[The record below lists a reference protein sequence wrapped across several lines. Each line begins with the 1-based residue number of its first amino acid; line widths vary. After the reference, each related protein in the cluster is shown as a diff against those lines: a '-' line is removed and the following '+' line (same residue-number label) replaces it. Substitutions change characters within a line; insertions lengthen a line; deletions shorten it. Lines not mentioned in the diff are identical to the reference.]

1 MNEIRIPLE
10 TLAKLAA
17 MEGNPL
23 AFDVSPEMLCANIG
37 SRYDFLPQPVEIRLA
52 DAKVTIRWA
61 DESEEDQA
69 EAARLF
75 ERAGRRAREGEYER
89 VAALCLKALSLQP
102 ALQEARRDLAR
113 ACVETGDRANAEAA
127 LWQALW
133 LNPRD
138 TWPLVTL
145 AGLLAEGGE
154 ADKAERLARMA
165 LGLEPANAEALDLC
179 QGAIHGNPLDIVV
192 ETRMRAEL
200 PILAPVQFL
209 SHRHFLPMP
218 DALDLN
224 PMLRRVLPRP
234 LLQGVEALIG
244 AFYLLADHL
253 HGGATDFAARYKTRP
268 TFRLMEKLVTHC
280 EARFPDLGPGGHFD
294 LVDEFAAQLGMQGLC
309 GWRYFPA
316 PPAPAAHTEAYAA
329 VEPTK
334 EPMPEPEN
342 PVLGLP

>member
-127 LWQALW
+127 FGR
-133 LNPRD
+133 PS
-138 TWPLVTL
+138 
-145 AGLLAEGGE
+145 GLTRAI
-154 ADKAERLARMA
+154 R
-165 LGLEPANAEALDLC
+165 GL
-179 QGAIHGNPLDIVV
+179 
-192 ETRMRAEL
+192 
-200 PILAPVQFL
+200 
-209 SHRHFLPMP
+209 S
-218 DALDLN
+218 
-224 PMLRRVLPRP
+224 
-234 LLQGVEALIG
+234 
-244 AFYLLADHL
+244 
-253 HGGATDFAARYKTRP
+253 
-268 TFRLMEKLVTHC
+268 
-280 EARFPDLGPGGHFD
+280 
-294 LVDEFAAQLGMQGLC
+294 
-309 GWRYFPA
+309 
-316 PPAPAAHTEAYAA
+316 
-329 VEPTK
+329 
-334 EPMPEPEN
+334 
-342 PVLGLP
+342 